1 MGTIAVLTIIIVLF
15 EKLYLNKS
23 SKKPCRKV
31 DDSLENKKV
40 PNDFL

>member
-23 SKKPCRKV
+23 SKSSRKV
-31 DDSLENKKV
+31 DGSLENKKV